1 MNNYF
6 NINMASKK
14 GNPQYMPYQIS
25 TKTQLKLL
33 KKKKKEKKRASFLDF
48 AKAFDIVNHKILL
61 KSLE

>member
-33 KKKKKEKKRASFLDF
+33 KKKKKRKNVLLSWTSLRHL
-48 AKAFDIVNHKILL
+48 ILL
-61 KSLE
+61 IIKFC